1 MASRLGIFEWM
12 NYDTWK
18 NCICKVMVNSKFLI
32 DVFNTNYNMPSQ
44 FFFFVNM
51 LYLVVSYVFDL
62 VESSL
67 NTTLSLGFNN
77 ISVILWW
84 SVMFFAEI
92 WSIRRIAKH
101 QWSDSLSLDRSLSQQ
116 LTDPTAHW
124 ANTNIK
130 MAM

>member
-1 MASRLGIFEWM
+1 
-12 NYDTWK
+12 
-18 NCICKVMVNSKFLI
+18 MVNSKFLI

-77 ISVILWW
+77 ISVIL
-84 SVMFFAEI
+84 
-92 WSIRRIAKH
+92 
-101 QWSDSLSLDRSLSQQ
+101 
-116 LTDPTAHW
+116 
-124 ANTNIK
+124 
-130 MAM
+130 